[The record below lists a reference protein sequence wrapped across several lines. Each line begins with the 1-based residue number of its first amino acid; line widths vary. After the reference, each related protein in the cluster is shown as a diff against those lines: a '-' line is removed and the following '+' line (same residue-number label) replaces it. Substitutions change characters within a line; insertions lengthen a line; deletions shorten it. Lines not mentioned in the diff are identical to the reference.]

1 MSGFEEY
8 LQDYE
13 ARELEEVNKFIKRL
27 DEGKVAPNE
36 TYPPKERFVKLKEP
50 VANPF
55 VNIWGVVPFYGSSI
69 AKLIPREN
77 KKEFDETHKHLG
89 FTSGKIDEMIDLVK
103 ETGRIQFMTTTGPTL
118 YKNLEFLEPLFNE
131 LNPPPL
137 VVDTVSLIGHETD
150 RKYSIEFY
158 TLAEHGF
165 NQYIEYDTKNL
176 GYNDP
181 NYVKVRLNDYAD
193 RYVVLKALGYGELA
207 DEIGT
212 LMIIDPPEAKKYF
225 ATLGT
230 LLTNSQK
237 SLFKFINN
245 YDINLISTAN
255 ELGKP
260 HGIEVNKK
268 VPFEIGK
275 FLLNKMT
282 LYPETLNGCLK
293 LIQEYND
300 YDLYKV
306 LGSLNEGVKRKNINI
321 IEYQKNDM
329 SEILDNI
336 WKDADKIQMK
346 SEGISYGVSLSLGI
360 IGELAAG
367 IPGTGLMAGLG
378 FHAADKFVGMK
389 TESLSEKIAKFA
401 SPDYL
406 VTIYDF
412 NKKHKLT
419 N

>member
-1 MSGFEEY
+1 
-8 LQDYE
+8 
-13 ARELEEVNKFIKRL
+13 
-27 DEGKVAPNE
+27 
-36 TYPPKERFVKLKEP
+36 
-50 VANPF
+50 
-55 VNIWGVVPFYGSSI
+55 
-69 AKLIPREN
+69 
-77 KKEFDETHKHLG
+77 
-89 FTSGKIDEMIDLVK
+89 
-103 ETGRIQFMTTTGPTL
+103 
-118 YKNLEFLEPLFNE
+118 
-131 LNPPPL
+131 
-137 VVDTVSLIGHETD
+137 
-150 RKYSIEFY
+150 
-158 TLAEHGF
+158 
-165 NQYIEYDTKNL
+165 
-176 GYNDP
+176 
-181 NYVKVRLNDYAD
+181 
-193 RYVVLKALGYGELA
+193 
-207 DEIGT
+207 
-212 LMIIDPPEAKKYF
+212 
-225 ATLGT
+225 
-230 LLTNSQK
+230 
-237 SLFKFINN
+237 
-245 YDINLISTAN
+245 
-255 ELGKP
+255 
-260 HGIEVNKK
+260 
-268 VPFEIGK
+268 
-275 FLLNKMT
+275 MT